1 MEFATSAP
9 QLLKGEVT
17 LDSSETAI
25 VIGTGTAKPDLA
37 DAKLG
42 AQADRVKASLTG
54 PEAEKGGMKLTVKA
68 TFPVLKSDEP
78 EAISEAGIQ
87 LTPAGSG
94 KSAVLYNRV
103 TFPPINRT
111 QNLDMTLSWEV
122 LF

>member
-1 MEFATSAP
+1 
-9 QLLKGEVT
+9 
-17 LDSSETAI
+17 
-25 VIGTGTAKPDLA
+25 
-37 DAKLG
+37 
-42 AQADRVKASLTG
+42 
-54 PEAEKGGMKLTVKA
+54 MKLTVKA